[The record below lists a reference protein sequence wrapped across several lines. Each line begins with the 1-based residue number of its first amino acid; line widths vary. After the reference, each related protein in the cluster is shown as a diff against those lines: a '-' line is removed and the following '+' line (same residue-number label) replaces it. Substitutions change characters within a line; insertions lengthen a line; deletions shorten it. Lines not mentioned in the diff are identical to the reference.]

1 MTQDCRVL
9 QSDFARSADFAAAG
23 DHLDV
28 QMLRPH
34 MAFSRPAGKETM
46 FAVIEGGL
54 RLTCTDDG
62 ESHDLLAGEGLL
74 VPAGTP
80 LDCLPRGDLLLYVV
94 SQK

>member
-28 QMLRPH
+28 QMLRPTE
-34 MAFSRPAGKETM
+34 AFTRPAGKEVM
-46 FAVIEGGL
+46 FAVIEGAL
-54 RLTCTDDG
+54 RLTCSDDG
-62 ESHDLLAGEGLL
+62 ECHDLVAGEGLL

-80 LDCLPRGDLLLYVV
+80 LDCQPQDGLLLYVV

>member
-9 QSDFARSADFAAAG
+9 QSDFARSADFAAEG

-28 QMLRPH
+28 QMLRPQA
-34 MAFSRPAGKETM
+34 AFSRPSGKEAM

-62 ESHDLLAGEGLL
+62 ECHDLVAGEGLL

-80 LDCLPRGDLLLYVV
+80 VDCQPQGNALLYVV
-94 SQK
+94 SAK